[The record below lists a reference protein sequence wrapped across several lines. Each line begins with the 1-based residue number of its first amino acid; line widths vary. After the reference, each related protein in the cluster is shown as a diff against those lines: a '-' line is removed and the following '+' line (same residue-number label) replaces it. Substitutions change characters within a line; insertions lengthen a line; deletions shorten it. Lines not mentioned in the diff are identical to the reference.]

1 MNTKRSYLD
10 NLNAGRQ
17 RRSDTTLEDIS
28 RTLDQLESRLGRT
41 LETRQRGPE
50 RESDIAQRMQRL
62 SEAAAEPHPENP
74 RTYSAGE
81 DCDQLQR
88 IARQIES
95 SRHQEDQL
103 TSIGSIAEELK
114 ALRED
119 MRAMVGSGLRREFN
133 ALREELAGIMAA
145 APQSPMT
152 AELNAEFERLSRATT
167 LLAERSDDKSTKM
180 LRLELEQVKAS
191 LDSLAREETVRSLD
205 KRWDTIESQL
215 ATGADPA
222 IERLGARLE
231 EIGAA
236 VEGLPGSLSLHTLE
250 ECLRTLASSLD
261 QFAGQPAR
269 GQHDLYAMIEERL
282 DEISRAITASAALAH
297 SSNFDEKLLERI
309 EARISSLANQIN
321 ELAEDRSDGLVVER
335 LNALSDRI
343 DEVARR
349 IDVPE
354 QTVEQLADTITRISE
369 KLDTVYRS
377 DDAGIMAAMDSRFAD
392 LAARIDE
399 AREESGDGSTLR
411 ALEARLED
419 VSRRLQ
425 NSASA
430 GMGLDRE
437 VIRNLEAQVAS
448 LSAHLERP
456 GREVPEFEDLAPRLE
471 KIEQSIGE
479 SRAAMIEAAR
489 QAAEQ
494 AVQTLGVA
502 RTEPV
507 DARLTED
514 LKTLEALTR
523 KSDERN
529 TKTFEAIHDTLLK
542 IVEHLGSIE
551 AGKLAL
557 AHAPSIDP
565 SEGYEDAG
573 MPRHPEPGRT
583 PAEAA
588 VAAAEAALYDE
599 GASTP
604 RGQEK
609 RSMLGGLSRAI
620 TGRRGRAAEENVRE
634 EPVLAD
640 DPEEGALEPSLDEQ
654 RINEPLEPGSGA
666 PDLNSIMRRVRD
678 EHGTRDAASSD
689 TAKADFIAAA
699 RRAAQAA
706 AAEAEILKD
715 SRAET
720 ASKGGKLGIG
730 KVLGRRKKHLL
741 LALGTAIVLA
751 GGLQYART
759 LWQDGEPVRMAQ
771 VVEPTEEPQEA
782 AVKPELAKP
791 ETEEQPAGPVRVVDA
806 RDEADRNE
814 EISTA
819 AIDSPHDL
827 TPVAE
832 SETRMA
838 SADTVLPSSLPMATP
853 PQEAA
858 PEEAG
863 VEPTARD
870 LPKVPEEIE
879 PASLRQAAA
888 EGNAAALYE
897 IANRYAD
904 GVDVEADMAE
914 AARWYEE
921 AAERGVAP
929 AQYRIGNLYE
939 KGNGVE
945 RDIAKAKTWYQRA
958 AEQGNASAMHNLG
971 VLYAMG
977 ADGTTDNES
986 AARWFQ
992 EAADLGVVDS
1002 QFNLGILATKGIG
1015 VKRDL
1020 SEAYKWFDVVARTGD
1035 ADAAAKRD
1043 EIAKVMAPA
1052 DLVKA
1057 QGKAKL
1063 WKARQADPQTNTV
1076 DIPREWR
1083 TDEMA
1088 TGSVDVKA
1096 VDMKKAI
1103 GNIQVILNKNG
1114 FDAGPADG
1122 VMGDR
1127 TRAAI
1132 KAFQKENGLAET
1144 GVVDDALVR
1153 ALLARNKE
1161 AQ

>member
-28 RTLDQLESRLGRT
+28 RTLDQLERRLGQKP
-41 LETRQRGPE
+41 ETHQRAPE
-50 RESDIAQRMQRL
+50 SESDITQRMQRL
-62 SEAAAEPHPENP
+62 SEVAAEPLPVDP
-74 RTYSAGE
+74 RTHGASEGRDE
-81 DCDQLQR
+81 LQR

-95 SRHQEDQL
+95 SRRQEDQL
-103 TSIGSIAEELK
+103 ASIGGIAEELK

-119 MRAMVGSGLRREFN
+119 MRATVGTGMRREFN
-133 ALREELAGIMAA
+133 ALREELASIMAA

-152 AELNAEFERLSRATT
+152 AELNAEFERLSRATA

-180 LRLELEQVKAS
+180 LRLELEEVKAS
-191 LDSLAREETVRSLD
+191 LDNLAREETVRSLG
-205 KRWDTIESQL
+205 KRWDTIESRL
-215 ATGADPA
+215 SSGSDPA
-222 IERLGARLE
+222 VERLGARLE

-236 VEGLPGSLSLHTLE
+236 VEGLPASLSLRTLE
-250 ECLRTLASSLD
+250 ECLRTLAGSLD
-261 QFAGQPAR
+261 QFAGQPAS

-297 SSNFDEKLLERI
+297 SSSFDERLLERI

-321 ELAEDRSDGLVVER
+321 ELAEDRPDGIVAQR

-354 QTVEQLADTITRISE
+354 QTVERLAGTISRISE

-377 DDAGIMAAMDSRFAD
+377 DDAGLMAAMDSRFAD
-392 LAARIDE
+392 LAARIEE
-399 AREESGDGSTLR
+399 AREETGDGAALR
-411 ALEARLED
+411 ALETRLED
-419 VSRRLQ
+419 ISGRLQ

-430 GMGLDRE
+430 GVGVDLE

-479 SRAAMIEAAR
+479 SRAAMIDAAR
-489 QAAEQ
+489 QAAEH
-494 AVQTLGVA
+494 AVQTLGIA
-502 RTEPV
+502 RAAPP
-507 DARLTED
+507 DDRLTED

-542 IVEHLGSIE
+542 IVERLGSIE
-551 AGKLAL
+551 ANKVAV
-557 AHAPSIDP
+557 ARAPSIDP
-565 SEGYEDAG
+565 VEGYEDAAA
-573 MPRHPEPGRT
+573 PRHPEPGRT

-588 VAAAEAALYDE
+588 AAAAEAALFDE
-599 GASTP
+599 ETSAP
-604 RGQEK
+604 RGQQK

-620 TGRRGRAAEENVRE
+620 TGRRDRAEENIRE
-634 EPVLAD
+634 EPTLAD
-640 DPEEGALEPSLDEQ
+640 EPEEGAFEPSLDEE

-678 EHGTRDAASSD
+678 QHGTRDAASAD
-689 TAKADFIAAA
+689 AAKADFIAAA

-706 AAEAEILKD
+706 AAEAEILRD
-715 SRAET
+715 SRTET
-720 ASKGGKLGIG
+720 SGKGGKLGIG
-730 KVLGRRKKHLL
+730 NVLGRRKKQLL
-741 LALGTAIVLA
+741 LVVGTAIVLA

-759 LWQDGEPVRMAQ
+759 TLWQDGEPVRLAQ
-771 VVEPTEEPQEA
+771 VVEPAEAPRQA
-782 AVKPELAKP
+782 AVKPEPAKP
-791 ETEEQPAGPVRVVDA
+791 EAEERPAAPVRVVDA
-806 RDEADRNE
+806 REEAGEDEEMA
-814 EISTA
+814 TA
-819 AIDSPHDL
+819 AVASPHDL

-832 SETRMA
+832 SETRTA
-838 SADTVLPSSLPMATP
+838 SLDPVLPPSLPMAAPLRETASN
-853 PQEAA
+853 EAA
-858 PEEAG
+858 A
-863 VEPTARD
+863 EPAARD
-870 LPKVPEEIE
+870 LPKVPEAIE

-888 EGNAAALYE
+888 EGNAAALFE
-897 IANRYAD
+897 IGNRYAD

-921 AAERGVAP
+921 AAELGLAP

-939 KGNGVE
+939 KGTGVE
-945 RDIAKAKTWYQRA
+945 RDVAKAKTWYQRA

-971 VLYAMG
+971 VLFAMG
-977 ADGTTDNES
+977 ADGATDNRS

-1015 VKRDL
+1015 VTRDL
-1020 SEAYKWFDVVARTGD
+1020 SEAYKWFDIVARTGD
-1035 ADAAAKRD
+1035 EDAAAKRD
-1043 EIAKVMAPA
+1043 EIAKAMAPA

-1063 WKARQADPQTNTV
+1063 WKARQADPETNTV

-1083 TDEMA
+1083 TDGTA
-1088 TGSVDVKA
+1088 TGSVD
-1096 VDMKKAI
+1096 MRKAI

-1122 VMGDR
+1122 VMGDK

-1132 KAFQKENGLAET
+1132 RAFQKENGLAVT
-1144 GVVDDALVR
+1144 GAVDDALVR
-1153 ALLARNKE
+1153 ALLARNEE
-1161 AQ
+1161 AR